1 MYTSG
6 WPKNQN
12 RCLNRIGSPPPPGSK
27 KAVFKFRSVRS
38 IVMAPARTG
47 KANSNKITVI
57 KAAHTNNGT
66 RSQESIL
73 GRILVTVEIKFNAP
87 KIDLT
92 PAK

>member
-1 MYTSG
+1 
-6 WPKNQN
+6 
-12 RCLNRIGSPPPPGSK
+12 
-27 KAVFKFRSVRS
+27 
-38 IVMAPARTG
+38 MAPARTG